1 MSASSRQERS
11 ASVQSESVDTR
22 ASEDALSGFAPT
34 YRPPVA
40 KSGVSLGAE
49 IVAALQIGQRL
60 GDFDLVA
67 VLGSGAFARV
77 FLARQVSLDR
87 EVALKISANRGMEAR
102 TLASLEHEYI
112 VQVFSEEIDR
122 ERDLRWMC
130 MQYVPGTTLD
140 RIIRALSDRQSWTW
154 TGSDFLATIDA
165 LSTRSATFDPSALRD
180 RELLATCDQEEAVC
194 WIGARLAEAL
204 AYAHSRGVL
213 HRDIKPANILVNPY
227 GRPFLADFNIA
238 LDPGHQHGSAGA
250 MFGGTLAY
258 MAPEHLDAF
267 NPDTDTSPEAV
278 DERSDVFSLG
288 VVLTELYTGRSPF
301 GRQSSEDLGAVA
313 MERRCP
319 PPTLGPDSRV
329 PAVLRRILLRCL
341 AGEPAERYGRAI
353 ELADA
358 LDGARSLSTVTKEL
372 NTIVRMVPLLEKHPF
387 LAMLLL
393 AVVPH
398 MLGSIVNIS
407 YNAIRI
413 VGQLDLYQQAEFA
426 RIVVGY
432 NAVLYPLCV
441 WLVYRATAQP
451 FWVWRQLRQGR
462 TIAAES
468 VDAARLRLLKLPG
481 YTCILAIIGWGPGAI
496 LFPWLLDLLAGPVG
510 WPIYG
515 HFVISFAISGLIALT
530 YSYFAV
536 NFMVLRGLY
545 PRLWSDAHDFTQKA
559 RLELRGRKKVL
570 KYFQWLAGAIPC
582 AGAMLALG
590 VQSDISHYQTFR
602 VLVICLIALGLLG
615 FSIANMAHDCLSR
628 ILSVFAGVKGNR
640 T

>member
-1 MSASSRQERS
+1 
-11 ASVQSESVDTR
+11 VDTR
-22 ASEDALSGFAPT
+22 SSQEDLSGFAPT

-40 KSGVSLGAE
+40 GKGLSCGVEG
-49 IVAALQIGQRL
+49 VAALEVGQRL

-67 VLGSGAFARV
+67 LLGSGAFARV
-77 FLARQVSLDR
+77 FLARQISLDR
-87 EVALKISANRGMEAR
+87 EVARKISANRGMEAR
-102 TLASLEHEYI
+102 PLASLEHEHI

-140 RIIRALSDRQSWTW
+140 RIIRALGDRQSWTW
-154 TGSDFLATIDA
+154 TGADVLAAIDA

-180 RELLATCDQEEAVC
+180 RELLAACDQEEAAC

-204 AYAHSRGVL
+204 AYAHSKGVL

-278 DERSDVFSLG
+278 DERSDIFSLG
-288 VVLTELYTGRSPF
+288 VVLTELYAGRSPY
-301 GRQSSEDLGAVA
+301 GRQSSEDLSAVA
-313 MERRCP
+313 AERRCP
-319 PPTLGPDSRV
+319 PPALGPDSRV
-329 PAVLRRILLRCL
+329 PPVLRRILLRCL
-341 AGEPAERYGRAI
+341 SGEPGERYGRAI
-353 ELADA
+353 DLAGA
-358 LDGARSLSTVTKEL
+358 LDGSRALSTVSKDL
-372 NTIVRMVPLLEKHPF
+372 NTIVRVVPLVDKHPF

-398 MLGSIVNIS
+398 LLGSIVNIS
-407 YNAIRI
+407 YNSIRI
-413 VGQLDLYQQAEFA
+413 VGELDQSQQAAFA
-426 RIVVGY
+426 RVVIGY

-462 TIAAES
+462 TVAAES
-468 VDAARLRLLKLPG
+468 VDAARLRLLKLPA

-496 LFPWLLDLLAGPVG
+496 LFPLLLDWLAGPIELS
-510 WPIYG
+510 IYG
-515 HFVISFAISGLIALT
+515 HFLISFAISGLIALT

-536 NFMVLRGLY
+536 EFMVLRGLY

-559 RLELRGRKKVL
+559 RLELRGRKKAL
-570 KYFQWLAGAIPC
+570 TFFQLLAGVIPLT
-582 AGAMLALG
+582 GAVLLVD
-590 VQSDISHYQTFR
+590 VQPDIAHYQTFR
-602 VLVICLIALGLLG
+602 VLITGLIGLGMLG
-615 FSIANMAHDCLSR
+615 FGIANMAQDRLSR
-628 ILSVFAGVKGNR
+628 ILSAFAGLKGER
-640 T
+640 R